1 MYRIE
6 IDRSLCS
13 GYGLCIDA
21 APELF
26 ELGSDGVAVARVD
39 VTERAGALDAA
50 RACPMAAIAV
60 AGGGGAR
67 PRRLTGH
74 GRPRL

>member
-1 MYRIE
+1 VYRVE

-13 GYGLCIDA
+13 GYCSCIDA

-26 ELGSDGVAVARVD
+26 ELGPDGVAVTRVD
-39 VTERAGALDAA
+39 AAEATGVLAAA

-60 AGGGGAR
+60 LEEETRGLAA
-67 PRRLTGH
+67 
-74 GRPRL
+74 

>member
-13 GYGLCIDA
+13 GYGSCIDA

-26 ELGSDGVAVARVD
+26 ELGPDGVAVARID
-39 VTERAGALDAA
+39 VTEAPDVLDAA
-50 RACPMAAIAV
+50 RACPMAAIGVHEEKDRGLA
-60 AGGGGAR
+60 A
-67 PRRLTGH
+67 
-74 GRPRL
+74 

>member
-1 MYRIE
+1 VYRIE

-13 GYGLCIDA
+13 GYGSCIDA

-26 ELGSDGVAVARVD
+26 ELGPDGVAVARID
-39 VTERAGALDAA
+39 VTETPGALEAA

-60 AGGGGAR
+60 LEEEELAA
-67 PRRLTGH
+67 
-74 GRPRL
+74 

>member
-1 MYRIE
+1 LYRIE

-60 AGGGGAR
+60 AEEE
-67 PRRLTGH
+67 
-74 GRPRL
+74 GRGLAA

>member
-13 GYGLCIDA
+13 GYGMCIDA

-26 ELGSDGVAVARVD
+26 ELGPDGVAVARVD
-39 VTERAGALDAA
+39 VTETANALAAA
-50 RACPMAAIAV
+50 RTCPMAAIAV
-60 AGGGGAR
+60 QEEAEEAR
-67 PRRLTGH
+67 GLAA
-74 GRPRL
+74 